1 MQERC
6 LPEGHTLAP
15 GHRVPVVTANARR
28 AGTVGWPPGFLCVDS
43 LSLCSE
49 PKRQVLCS
57 ILILQVCKLRHRTG
71 KHLAPNRRMA
81 ER

>member
-6 LPEGHTLAP
+6 LPEGRALAP
-15 GHRVPVVTANARR
+15 GHRVLVVTANARR

-43 LSLCSE
+43 LSLCSK
-49 PKRQVLCS
+49 PKRQVLRS
-57 ILILQVCKLRHRTG
+57 ILTLQIRKLRHRTG
-71 KHLAPNRRMA
+71 KHLAPNRRMT